1 MEQRWYRL
9 NFATAYLALNS
20 VDRNL
25 LRSGNARPRVQT
37 VRVDIVSFAGL
48 LYPCDENSFA
58 VRIILLRMEKL

>member
-1 MEQRWYRL
+1 MVAQTEL
-9 NFATAYLALNS
+9 CLLTIVFTTLLNS

-25 LRSGNARPRVQT
+25 LRLGNARPRVPT

-58 VRIILLRMEKL
+58 D